1 MSSSPSPLLTA
12 LAAQVM
18 GGLIAGAAIQIIYP
32 PLWTFPLAAA
42 LVQGACAAL
51 AGYKLESPSWW
62 IPIHIAF
69 TPLLLLGARLPIAP
83 TWYLGAFALLLM
95 IFWRTDQS
103 RVPLYLSTQA
113 TAESIK
119 GLLPPHPCSVIDLG
133 CGNGQLLKRLAL
145 MRPDCTFRGIEHAPL
160 TWLWARINTA
170 GRTNVRIH
178 LGNFWHTDLS
188 PFETAYAFL
197 SPVPMAKLWQKA
209 QSEMRPGSRLISN
222 SFAIPDTPPAE
233 IVAVADRR
241 RTQLYIYQTTA
252 GE

>member
-1 MSSSPSPLLTA
+1 MPSPHSPLLAA
-12 LAAQVM
+12 LAAQIM

-32 PLWTFPLAAA
+32 PLWAFPLAAA
-42 LVQGACAAL
+42 LAQGICAAM
-51 AGYKLESPSWW
+51 AGYKLESPIWW

-69 TPLLLLGARLPIAP
+69 IPLLLLGIKLPIAP
-83 TWYLGAFALLLM
+83 AWYLGTFTLLLM

-145 MRPDCTFRGIEHAPL
+145 MRPDCIFQGIEHAPL
-160 TWLWARINTA
+160 TWVWARINTA
-170 GRTNVRIH
+170 RRTNVKIH
-178 LGNFWHTDLS
+178 LGNFWHVDLGQ
-188 PFETAYAFL
+188 FETAYAFL

-209 QSEMRPGSRLISN
+209 QSEMRSGSRLISN
-222 SFAIPDTPPAE
+222 SFAIPDTPPTE
-233 IVAVADRR
+233 IVTVTDRR
-241 RTQLYIYQTTA
+241 RTQLYIYHPTA